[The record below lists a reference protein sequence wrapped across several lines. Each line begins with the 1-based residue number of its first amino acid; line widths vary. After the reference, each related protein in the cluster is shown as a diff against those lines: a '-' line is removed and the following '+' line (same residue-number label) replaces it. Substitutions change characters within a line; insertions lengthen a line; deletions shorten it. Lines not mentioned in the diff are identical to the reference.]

1 MGLSGNGPKWEW
13 PKWERPK
20 WEWPKRDQVRV
31 NFDAL
36 AQRLS
41 EPALNALVPLLLSA
55 ANSAGPKKE
64 FAYVGTA

>member
-1 MGLSGNGPKWEW
+1 M
-13 PKWERPK
+13 
-20 WEWPKRDQVRV
+20 RV

-64 FAYVGTA
+64 FA